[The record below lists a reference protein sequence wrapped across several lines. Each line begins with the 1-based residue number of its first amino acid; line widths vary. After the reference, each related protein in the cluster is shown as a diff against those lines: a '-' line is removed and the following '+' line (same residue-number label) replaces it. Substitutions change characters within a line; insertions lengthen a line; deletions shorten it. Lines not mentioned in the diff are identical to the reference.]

1 MRADIAKSAL
11 GYLAE
16 FHCHTRRS
24 HDGFTSEEE
33 LLHACRTKGIGLLT
47 ITEHDRLP
55 AVDVQRFAGA
65 GVQIIPGCEF
75 TCDRGSHII
84 GLFIQHAL
92 GKGRPAREIFAHI
105 IGQGGV
111 ILIPHPFKDGSGF
124 CALHDDHDDYLPQAS
139 LIELYNGGVREQ
151 RTQLARVCALAVRHR
166 LKTVAAS
173 DAHKANQVG
182 YYVTAYP
189 ELVGGD
195 VRTTLCGSQ
204 GRLLIDTSYV
214 YRPRSLKGLQRLPAY
229 QRLVTRLPRGA
240 KRLLQLGLY
249 RGRPK
254 SHLPR
259 QAHYV
264 ELSQEINS
272 AS

>member
-1 MRADIAKSAL
+1 MCADIAKSPL

-33 LLHACRTKGIGLLT
+33 LLYACRTKGIGLLT

-55 AVDVQRFAGA
+55 VIDVQRFATA
-65 GVQIIPGCEF
+65 GIYVIPGCEF
-75 TCDRGSHII
+75 TCARGSHII
-84 GLFIQHAL
+84 GLFIGHPL
-92 GKGRPAREIFAHI
+92 DSGRPAREIFAHI
-105 IGQGGV
+105 RAQGGL
-111 ILIPHPFKDGSGF
+111 ILIPHPFKEGSGF
-124 CALHDDHDDYLPQAS
+124 CALHDDYDSYLPQAT
-139 LIELYNGGVREQ
+139 LIELYNGGVHEPRMSLE
-151 RTQLARVCALAVRHR
+151 RVGELAARHG

-189 ELVGGD
+189 ELIDGD
-195 VRTTLCGSQ
+195 VRATLCRSQ
-204 GRLLIDTSYV
+204 GRLLIDSNYV
-214 YRPRSLKGLQRLPAY
+214 RRPRSLHGMQRLRTY
-229 QRLVTRLPRGA
+229 QHVVKRLPRGA

-249 RGRPK
+249 RGRPQ

-259 QAHYV
+259 RARYV
-264 ELSQEINS
+264 EVSMEL
-272 AS
+272 AST

>member
-33 LLHACRTKGIGLLT
+33 LLRACQMKGIGLLT

-55 AVDVQRFAGA
+55 AIDAQRFASA
-65 GVQIIPGCEF
+65 GIRIIPGCEF
-75 TCDRGSHII
+75 TCARGSHII
-84 GLFIQHAL
+84 GLFIQRPLA
-92 GKGRPAREIFAHI
+92 KGRPAREIFAHVI
-105 IGQGGV
+105 AQGGL
-111 ILIPHPFKDGSGF
+111 ILIPHPFKEGSGF
-124 CALHDDHDDYLPQAS
+124 CALHDDYDGYLPQAS
-139 LIELYNGGVREQ
+139 LIELYNGGVHALQ
-151 RTQLARVCALAVRHR
+151 TQLEWVRELAARHR

-182 YYVTAYP
+182 YYVTAYQD
-189 ELVGGD
+189 LIDGD
-195 VRTTLCGSQ
+195 LRATLLQSQ
-204 GRLLIDTSYV
+204 GRLLVDSNYV
-214 YRPRSLKGLQRLPAY
+214 RRPRSLNGMQRLRTY
-229 QRLVTRLPRGA
+229 QRLVKRMPRGA

-249 RGRPK
+249 RGRPQA
-254 SHLPR
+254 HLPC
-259 QAHYV
+259 QARYV
-264 ELSQEINS
+264 EVSQEIKS